1 MKSKTSFFNVSLLRK
16 DIVRF
21 APVWALYA
29 AFLILVF
36 SGNILHGEAAFIAE
50 MLGDSVQS
58 FALLNL
64 AYGLLCAQMLFGD
77 LHNSRMCNAL
87 HALPIRRE
95 SWFLT
100 HTAAGLLFAIMP
112 VALAGLIFLAVL
124 GKFWLAALLWMAA
137 LILQYLFFFA
147 VGSLS
152 MILTGNRFAALVV
165 YTIINFIA
173 GIVLWLFYALYA
185 PHLYGLAI
193 DPEPWLVLCPVVEFV
208 RQDWFNVISYHIS
221 SNAHLEIWG
230 GWGYLGICSGV
241 AVVVLAGA
249 LLLYRKRP
257 LEAAGDFLAFRS
269 LQPVFL
275 VLYTFSAGA
284 ALHLFSQLFIG
295 ESTELAFLL
304 AGLAIGFI
312 TGLMLLKRTLRV
324 FRLRALAQFAVIVAA
339 FGLSLLL
346 TFFDPFGITRWT
358 PDAEAVECVTLD
370 RMYASNE
377 MEYAITDPEL
387 IRQIISVHQH
397 GIDNRDAGDNG
408 KADAQIT
415 IRYTMK
421 DGRRIAREY
430 YIDTDTVAATTLRYV
445 LSQPENIFGK
455 KYTTV
460 DALLQ
465 EVTGVTL
472 FNNNGKEEEIID
484 PALVRAIVEA
494 AYKDA
499 EEGNLVQDYVLF
511 HGHGTA
517 WSMEIRGPRVDAG
530 HYEYWETWYIHYTV
544 ASRNLFEITKPLIP

>member
-1 MKSKTSFFNVSLLRK
+1 MKSKTSFFNLSLLRK

-21 APVWALYA
+21 APAWALYA

-36 SGNILHGEAAFIAE
+36 SGNVLDGEPAYVAQA
-50 MLGDSVQS
+50 LADSVQPFS
-58 FALLNL
+58 LLNL
-64 AYGLLCAQMLFGD
+64 AYGLLCAQLLFGD
-77 LHNSRMCNAL
+77 LHNTRMCNAL

-100 HTAAGLLFAIMP
+100 HTAAGMLFTILP
-112 VALAGLIFLAVL
+112 VALAGLLFLAVL

-147 VGSLS
+147 VGTLS
-152 MILTGNRFAALVV
+152 MVLTGNRFASLVV

-185 PHLYGLAI
+185 PHLHGLAI
-193 DPEPWLVLCPVVEFV
+193 DPEPWLVLCPVVEFA
-208 RQDWFNVISYHIS
+208 RLDWFGVISYHIS
-221 SNAHLEIWG
+221 TNAHLNIWE

-241 AVVVLAGA
+241 ALVALAGA

-257 LEAAGDFLAFRS
+257 LEAAGDFLAFRP

-295 ESTELAFLL
+295 ASTELVFLL
-304 AGLAIGFI
+304 VGLAIGFI
-312 TGLMLLKRTLRV
+312 TGLMLLRRTLRV
-324 FRLRALAQFAVIVAA
+324 FRLRALAQFAIIVAA
-339 FGLSLLL
+339 FGLTLLL
-346 TFFDPFGITRWT
+346 TVFDPFGITRWT
-358 PDAEAVECVTLD
+358 PDVEDVECVTLD
-370 RMYASNE
+370 RMYASDE

-397 GIDNRDAGDNG
+397 GIENRDSGDNG
-408 KADAQIT
+408 VADAQIT
-415 IRYTMK
+415 IRYTLK
-421 DGRRIAREY
+421 SGWRIAREY

-472 FNNNGKEEEIID
+472 FDNNGNENVLSD
-484 PALVRAIVEA
+484 PAQIRAIVEA

-499 EEGNLVQDYVLF
+499 KEGNLVQDYVLY

-544 ASRNLFEITKPLIP
+544 ASRNLFEVTKPLIP